1 MHGLKFGFTFS
12 AGGVAPCPKCQRTA
26 NFGPKVTLLPAIHGL
41 GSVAGDNL
49 AVTSSPTKFITLGYI
64 GEALRPF
71 TAPADETECGV
82 ATRLWS
88 ERCKRVRETGRT
100 RHYVAARVEWAF
112 IYASQSDSRMFVCP
126 SVWEKRRRTFEC
138 GVHAG

>member
-88 ERCKRVRETGRT
+88 DRCKRVRETGRT

-112 IYASQSDSRMFVCP
+112 YIRVAV
-126 SVWEKRRRTFEC
+126 
-138 GVHAG
+138 